1 MPDERTT
8 TIIDYDLAKCPRCS
22 KSHHFKLKGLARPKP
37 EEKVPLFGGTGGA
50 RQSEILF
57 TCPETNKK
65 FTYAVPEPTGVEIM
79 GLAAEADIA
88 LATATPAPAKGEFD
102 EWSKKSRDVAL
113 DFSKTML
120 TASTGAIAVYFAVLK
135 YIGFEKIGSTV
146 FAKFTVLP
154 PILFLVAA
162 VLYVLALRPRH
173 ELVAPSEFS
182 AFRKRRLEQL
192 NRFIIF
198 GTTAFIAA
206 VGLAIEVLFYALS
219 K

>member
-1 MPDERTT
+1 M
-8 TIIDYDLAKCPRCS
+8 AS
-22 KSHHFKLKGLARPKP
+22 
-37 EEKVPLFGGTGGA
+37 
-50 RQSEILF
+50 
-57 TCPETNKK
+57 NKK
-65 FTYAVPEPTGVEIM
+65 AGTCTSPTIGQ
-79 GLAAEADIA
+79 
-88 LATATPAPAKGEFD
+88 
-102 EWSKKSRDVAL
+102 
-113 DFSKTML
+113 
-120 TASTGAIAVYFAVLK
+120 
-135 YIGFEKIGSTV
+135 IGFEKIGSTV
-146 FAKFTVLP
+146 FAKFTILP